1 MASLPYLELTG
12 SISNIATAEQVN
24 RNLWKRVV
32 ILDVLDEE
40 QPGEGEIKI
49 EFLQQHME
57 LLDKVSVGN
66 VVTVRFTVRGVA
78 YVREGIT
85 GHLVILRGHYLR
97 AGSDSRLPYNPF
109 RKQPAPDGEE
119 KHPSPYRVT
128 CLPCRSMRFATLTAS
143 ARMCGAWAAG
153 AMGRWK

>member
-12 SISNIATAEQVN
+12 SILHIATAEQVN
-24 RNLWKRVV
+24 KNLWKRVV
-32 ILDVLDEE
+32 ILDVLDGE

-57 LLDKVSVGN
+57 LLDKVSIGN

-85 GHLVILRGHYLR
+85 GHMVILRGHYLR
-97 AGSDSRLPYNPF
+97 KVSESRLPYNPF
-109 RKQPAPDGEE
+109 GKQPALDEE
-119 KHPSPYRVT
+119 EEYPAPYRVIR
-128 CLPCRSMRFATLTAS
+128 LPRSKPQQ
-143 ARMCGAWAAG
+143 AAPG
-153 AMGRWK
+153 EEPPF